1 MVVGTLFARQL
12 RSIEDKHE
20 SVMQKS
26 NIEICTN
33 IFDIR
38 RNIDLIDK
46 ELVGLIAKRGAY
58 VKQAAQFKCTTAE
71 VEAPKRVEQVIEK
84 VTSMAHAEGANIN
97 VIQAVWRSM
106 ISAFI
111 EAEKEEFSKKSLT

>member
-1 MVVGTLFARQL
+1 MAVGTLFPRQ
-12 RSIEDKHE
+12 SISIRDKHE

-26 NIEICTN
+26 NIETCTN
-33 IFDIR
+33 IFDVR

-46 ELVGLIAKRGAY
+46 ELVALIAMRGAY
-58 VKQAAQFKCTTAE
+58 VKQAAQFKTTTAE
-71 VEAPKRVEQVIEK
+71 VEAPKRVDQVIEK
-84 VTSMAHAEGANIN
+84 VTSIALAEGANIC

-111 EAEKEEFSKKSLT
+111 EAEKEEFVKRAST